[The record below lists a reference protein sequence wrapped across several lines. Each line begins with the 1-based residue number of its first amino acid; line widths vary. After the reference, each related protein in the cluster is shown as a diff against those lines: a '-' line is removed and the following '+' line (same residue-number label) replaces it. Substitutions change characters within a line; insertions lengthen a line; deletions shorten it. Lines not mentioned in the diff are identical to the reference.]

1 MVTLIDTSVAIAI
14 ERGQLTLGQGR
25 LPAGDLYALSAV
37 TAAELLHGV
46 HRAEDAGTRSRREAF
61 VETTLARLPVL
72 PFNLDTARIHARIW
86 ADLARQGVSIGA
98 YDLLIAATA
107 LSVGGRVATRDL
119 RSFPRIPGLEILAC

>member
-14 ERGQLTLGQGR
+14 ERGQLTLGQGQ

-46 HRAEDAGTRSRREAF
+46 HRAEDAGRRSRREAF
-61 VETTLARLPVL
+61 VETMLARLPVL
-72 PFNLDTARIHARIW
+72 PFNLDTARMHARIW
-86 ADLARQGVSIGA
+86 AELAKQGVSIGA
-98 YDLLIAATA
+98 HDLLIAATA